1 MAVKRIQEPSRHNRP
16 DLVDVLAEEL
26 ATPTKQASLE
36 VPLIIEETRRFG
48 NNLHVTVVW
57 DRWDSVRDK
66 AERGAVILDAYSQ
79 AGKKDDL
86 GRITLALGL
95 TKAEAETL
103 GLEF

>member
-57 DRWDSVRDK
+57 DRLDSVRAK
-66 AERGAVILDAYSQ
+66 ADRGAGWLDGSFWRQ
-79 AGKKDDL
+79 ARSRRAGNKYEL
-86 GRITLALGL
+86 GHAVVRAD
-95 TKAEAETL
+95 
-103 GLEF
+103 

>member
-1 MAVKRIQEPSRHNRP
+1 MAVKRIQEPSRHNHP
-16 DLVDVLAEEL
+16 ELVDLLAQEL
-26 ATPTKQASLE
+26 TASANQPGTD
-36 VPLIIEETRRFG
+36 VPLIIEETRRHG